1 MSRYT
6 LELRYIEQDKD
17 FKLFPHNFPFYT
29 DDEDIREEFI
39 KKFYNEYRFREI
51 GFETVGRFQTQLLSK
66 LYNIMPYYV
75 EYYKTVLVQNNMD
88 FMVTKDITDT
98 FTREVDTQS
107 NSTMNSNTTVA
118 QDNMSYDTP
127 NTVISDMT
135 KYPTY
140 GSDSNS
146 TSNSIGTQSGD
157 SKVIEK
163 TTYNSKGNLG
173 VSSDGFLLEK
183 WREVIANIDVLILE
197 ELEDLFFQ
205 MF

>member
-1 MSRYT
+1 M
-6 LELRYIEQDKD
+6 QDKD